1 MQLTFLGAA
10 REVTGSCYFVETD
23 AVRFLVDCGMFQ
35 GGREADGKN
44 RQAFDFDCRRV
55 DFVLLTHAHIDH
67 SGLLPRFVA
76 LGFRG
81 PVYTTPATA
90 DLLHVMLPDSAHIQE
105 KEAEWAN
112 YQRRARGAKVRRETA
127 PLYTVAQ
134 AQSSLKRLRPAEYDE
149 EVRPHRTVRCR
160 FRDAGHILGSAV
172 IEVWVSEGGRSRKLV
187 FSGDLGQ
194 PGHPIV
200 RDPVAIAEADLLLVE
215 STYGNRMHKSME
227 DTLSELA
234 FAVNDTVR
242 RKGGNVIVPAFA
254 VGRTQDILYLLTE
267 LMRQGR
273 IEKDLD
279 IYVDS
284 PMATS
289 ATELTVKHREIVDAE
304 SRALLDRNRNNGGY
318 PRIRFTEDV
327 EDSMAI
333 NDIKSGAI
341 IISASGMCEAGRIK
355 HHLRYNLGRKEC
367 TIVITGF
374 QAGGT
379 PRPQAGGRRQGGAHL
394 QGADPG
400 AGRYLHHRR
409 AVRPRRPGRADGVAG
424 PLSPA
429 AAANLCGPRGGRRRP
444 GLCRPGARTPGL
456 GGGGAPAAPDLGD
469 IGARRPRV

>member
-149 EVRPHRTVRCR
+149 EVRPHQTVRCR

-172 IEVWVSEGGRSRKLV
+172 IEVWVSEGGRTRKLV

-379 PRPQAGGRRQGGAHL
+379 LGRRLVDGARVVRIFKEQIPVRADIYTIGGLSAHAD
-394 QGADPG
+394 QGALM
-400 AGRYLHHRR
+400 AWLGRF
-409 AVRPRRPGRADGVAG
+409 RRPPRQTFVVHGEEDVALGFADLVRERLGWEVAV
-424 PLSPA
+424 
-429 AAANLCGPRGGRRRP
+429 PR
-444 GLCRPGARTPGL
+444 LHQTWE
-456 GGGGAPAAPDLGD
+456 
-469 IGARRPRV
+469 I